1 MVNQVE
7 GTPWATPIP
16 LEPERNVQR
25 NEVLV
30 GPIAKANAQ
39 GKSSEETPTV
49 LGIFNGLH
57 ACTSSSFYQEE
68 EVPTWNYSVVY
79 IGNPYNAFR
88 DRNAGSFTQISG

>member
-1 MVNQVE
+1 MTYIARHYRSKNHDEVRAFVRQYNFGILVNQVE
-7 GTPWATPIP
+7 ENPWATPIP

-49 LGIFNGLH
+49 LGIFNGSH
-57 ACTSSSFYQEE
+57 ACTSSS
-68 EVPTWNYSVVY
+68 W
-79 IGNPYNAFR
+79 
-88 DRNAGSFTQISG
+88 